1 MPYLHYCY
9 SIGQPKK
16 IVRSPPKRIS
26 IKLPVFH
33 QDQRVIFIG
42 GSGIIR
48 SCKSEAGT
56 WNYLVEMALGA
67 QPVFGRVGAETML
80 VLTEADLAAA

>member
-1 MPYLHYCY
+1 
-9 SIGQPKK
+9 
-16 IVRSPPKRIS
+16 
-26 IKLPVFH
+26 
-33 QDQRVIFIG
+33 VIFIG

-80 VLTEADLAAA
+80 VLTEADLEAV